1 MLRAGSWWALA
12 LFVAAL
18 AAFWKPYLSQLDRA
32 EAVVHLHAILMTLW
46 IGLLALQPQ
55 LIARERRALH
65 RRIGRYTYVLAP
77 LIILAGLSLWHI
89 RTLQV
94 PADRLDAA
102 APSLYLGFGAT
113 LNFAVFYALG
123 IRHRRVAPVH
133 GRYLLAT
140 LVPMVDPVTARLL
153 GFYGPPLESD
163 LAYAMPAWLIVTGVV
178 GALAW
183 RDSRSAGP
191 ARFTF
196 LRVLALYALFQAPLV
211 VLAPT
216 AWWRAAIDA
225 YRGTFGA

>member
-18 AAFWKPYLSQLDRA
+18 AAFWTPYFSQLDRA
-32 EAVVHLHAILMTLW
+32 EAAVHAHAILMTLW

-55 LIARERRALH
+55 LVVRERRALH
-65 RRIGRYTYVLAP
+65 RRIGRFTYVLAP
-77 LIILAGLSLWHI
+77 IIILAGLYLWHI

-94 PADRLDAA
+94 PAEDLDAVV
-102 APSLYLGFGAT
+102 PRLYLGFGAA
-113 LNFAVFYALG
+113 LNFALFYALG

-153 GFYGPPLESD
+153 VYYGPPFESG
-163 LAYAMPAWLIVTGVV
+163 LAYQLAAWLIVGAVV

-183 RDSRSAGP
+183 RDARGGGP

-196 LRVLALYALFQAPLV
+196 LRVLGLYALFQAPVEL
-211 VLAPT
+211 LAPT
-216 AWWRAAIDA
+216 AWWRAAIVA
-225 YRGTFGA
+225 YRGAFGV